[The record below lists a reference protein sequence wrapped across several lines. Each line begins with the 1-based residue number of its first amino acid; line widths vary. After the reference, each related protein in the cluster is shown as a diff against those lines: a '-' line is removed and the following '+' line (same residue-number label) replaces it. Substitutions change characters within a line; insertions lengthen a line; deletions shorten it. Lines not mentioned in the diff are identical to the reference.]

1 MIRGCFTSLVGLVVI
16 AIVVVVAG
24 GALLH
29 WAHSH
34 ASTAEHE
41 ATTSSLQ
48 WAEHESRSTL
58 CTAANQ
64 AAAALGRGVTIDGHH
79 FSAGNLS
86 SLCKG

>member
-1 MIRGCFTSLVGLVVI
+1 MIRGCFTTLVGLVVI

-34 ASTAEHE
+34 ASTIEHNV
-41 ATTSSLQ
+41 TTSSLQ
-48 WAEHESRSTL
+48 WAEHESKSTL

-64 AAAALGRGVTIDGHH
+64 AAAAIGRSATIDGHR
-79 FSAGNLS
+79 FSASDLR

>member
-1 MIRGCFTSLVGLVVI
+1 MIRGCFTTLVGIVVL

-29 WAHSH
+29 WAHSQ
-34 ASTAEHE
+34 ANTVEHDV
-41 ATTSSLQ
+41 TTSSLQ
-48 WAEHESRSTL
+48 WAEHASKSTL

-64 AAAALGRGVTIDGHH
+64 AAAAVGRGVTIDGHH
-79 FSAGNLS
+79 FSAGDLR